1 MREEVARL
9 RARGKPVIAYL
20 KGAAPLDPSTRL
32 YYLAT
37 ACDRVWLNPGSGLRL
52 AGGASTHL
60 YYKQL
65 LDKLGVVVEVVK
77 IGEYKSFPEMFTN
90 TQASEPAR
98 AELEATQRDILSRV

>member
-1 MREEVARL
+1 MGDREFVRTLAWLRAAGRARGVSGLVLVLDGYDIGWGKTEEMREEIARL

-60 YYKQL
+60 YYKPL
-65 LDKLGVVVEVVK
+65 
-77 IGEYKSFPEMFTN
+77 PH
-90 TQASEPAR
+90 R
-98 AELEATQRDILSRV
+98 